1 MEEAQKFKW
10 QNKRKTSL
18 KIIEEEIYR
27 MIECLQNLFQ
37 KAALEQKIAADSFPS
52 YSLPITRDP
61 NLQGFKRF
69 SAESVPF
76 IAGNL
81 VESGSD
87 VRGDQIKIGDLTRTQ
102 AGAGVT
108 SGSKAYYKNQEDLAR
123 REY

>member
-61 NLQGFKRF
+61 N
-69 SAESVPF
+69 
-76 IAGNL
+76 
-81 VESGSD
+81 
-87 VRGDQIKIGDLTRTQ
+87 
-102 AGAGVT
+102 
-108 SGSKAYYKNQEDLAR
+108 
-123 REY
+123 